1 MTELRKSTFAVSK
14 MDCPSEERL
23 IRLAVQSLDE
33 IDRLHFDLAA
43 RTVSVTHRGEATAIL
58 ERLQPLGLGT
68 CLEST
73 EEAPSNEEEPEPD
86 TAAERRVLR
95 LVLAINATMFV
106 GELVLGLVAQSTGLI
121 ADSLD
126 MLADAMVYGMSLLA
140 VGGAVHRQQRAAR
153 FSGWV
158 QLALALG
165 VMLEVGRRAFGE
177 VEPVE
182 SLMVGVA
189 TVALV
194 ANLASVALLARHR
207 SDGVHLRASW
217 IFTTTDALANL
228 GVIAAGVLV
237 GITGSAVPDLVVG
250 ALISLLVLS
259 GAIRILRMAG
269 AGQNERLGER
279 EDSG

>member
-1 MTELRKSTFAVSK
+1 MTELRKSTFRVPR

-23 IRLAVQSLDE
+23 IRLAVESLDE

-68 CLEST
+68 SLEST
-73 EEAPSNEEEPEPD
+73 EEAPSSEEETEPD

-95 LVLAINATMFV
+95 VVLAINATMFV

-140 VGGAVHRQQRAAR
+140 VGGAVHLQQRAAR

-279 EDSG
+279 DDSG

>member
-1 MTELRKSTFAVSK
+1 

-23 IRLAVQSLDE
+23 IRLAVEPLEQIE
-33 IDRLHFDLAA
+33 RLQFDLAG
-43 RTVSVTHRGEATAIL
+43 RTVSVTHQGEPTAIL
-58 ERLQPLGLGT
+58 ERLRPLGLGAS
-68 CLEST
+68 LAST
-73 EEAPSNEEEPEPD
+73 EEAPSVEAEPEPD
-86 TAAERRVLR
+86 LAAERRVLR
-95 LVLAINATMFV
+95 WVLAINATMFV
-106 GELVLGLVAQSTGLI
+106 GELVLGIVAQSTGLI

-140 VGGAVHRQQRAAR
+140 VGGAVHRQRRAAR

-158 QLALALG
+158 QLALAVG
-165 VMLEVGRRAFGE
+165 VMFEVGRRAFGE

-182 SLMVGVA
+182 SLMIGVA

-194 ANLASVALLARHR
+194 ANLGCVALLARHR
-207 SDGVHLRASW
+207 SGGVHLRASW

-237 GITGSAVPDLVVG
+237 AVTGSAVPDLVIG

-269 AGQNERLGER
+269 AH
-279 EDSG
+279 DSGRVAKPDDSG

>member
-1 MTELRKSTFAVSK
+1 MSERHKSTFRVPR

-23 IRLAVQSLDE
+23 IRLAVDSLEE
-33 IDRLHFDLAA
+33 IDRLQFNLAE

-58 ERLQPLGLGT
+58 ERLQPLGLGAR
-68 CLEST
+68 LEST
-73 EEAPSNEEEPEPD
+73 AEATSAEAEPEPD
-86 TAAERRVLR
+86 LAAERRVLR
-95 LVLAINATMFV
+95 LVLVINATMFV

-140 VGGAVHRQQRAAR
+140 VGGAVHRQRRAAR

-165 VMLEVGRRAFGE
+165 VMFEVGRRALGE

-207 SDGVHLRASW
+207 SNGVHLRASW

-259 GAIRILRMAG
+259 GAIRILRVAG
-269 AGQNERLGER
+269 DGQNGGLGER
-279 EDSG
+279 DDAG